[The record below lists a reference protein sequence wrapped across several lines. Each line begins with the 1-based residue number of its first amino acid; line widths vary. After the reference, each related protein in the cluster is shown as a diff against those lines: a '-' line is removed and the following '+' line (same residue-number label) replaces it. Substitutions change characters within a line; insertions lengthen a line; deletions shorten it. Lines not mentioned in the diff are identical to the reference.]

1 MWWQGRHSGVK
12 GDTAE
17 LVPPPPPP
25 PPPQSSTLVHTGLG
39 RVICCS
45 TAVARLKAVRSRTL
59 YAALGWHSMLRAANI
74 VLRLVL
80 MYLPKILILKYSKI
94 PRSLL
99 NTTTTLIYTQHTLY
113 ILSCNKT
120 LLSGRKVHAYLALFL
135 AISSSSLV
143 SSTLLLHSVSLQVLL
158 EVLELCN
165 QVSTHRHPS
174 WDTSAGLCA
183 CAAIEELEIW
193 REIRILK
200 RS

>member
-1 MWWQGRHSGVK
+1 MLFCFQVLFCRLTDYQRELYLDYIHS
-12 GDTAE
+12 
-17 LVPPPPPP
+17 P
-25 PPPQSSTLVHTGLG
+25 
-39 RVICCS
+39 
-45 TAVARLKAVRSRTL
+45 AVE
-59 YAALGWHSMLRAANI
+59 SMLVGRKQVCVCVCRAANI
-74 VLRLVL
+74 VLLLVL

-113 ILSCNKT
+113 ILSYNKT

-174 WDTSAGLCA
+174 WDMSAGFCA